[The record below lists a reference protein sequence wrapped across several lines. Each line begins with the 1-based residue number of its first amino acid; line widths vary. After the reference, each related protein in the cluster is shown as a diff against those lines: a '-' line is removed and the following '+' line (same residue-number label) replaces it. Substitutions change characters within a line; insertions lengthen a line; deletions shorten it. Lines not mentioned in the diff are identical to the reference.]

1 MKRDHPHPEVT
12 RDHFEGICRKA
23 MEESKA
29 VDMVSWFFNDS
40 GQLITEDMIDDIR
53 AAKHAGK
60 PQYEY
65 RFQQIAAEKGNLI
78 ERRNSEAQAEGK
90 INERS
95 AVRKM
100 SDTTR

>member
-1 MKRDHPHPEVT
+1 
-12 RDHFEGICRKA
+12 
-23 MEESKA
+23 
-29 VDMVSWFFNDS
+29 MVSWFFNDS

-65 RFQQIAAEKGNLI
+65 RFQQIAAEKGKLI
-78 ERRNSEAQAEGK
+78 ERRNSEAKTEGK
-90 INERS
+90 INEKTS
-95 AVRKM
+95 VHNM